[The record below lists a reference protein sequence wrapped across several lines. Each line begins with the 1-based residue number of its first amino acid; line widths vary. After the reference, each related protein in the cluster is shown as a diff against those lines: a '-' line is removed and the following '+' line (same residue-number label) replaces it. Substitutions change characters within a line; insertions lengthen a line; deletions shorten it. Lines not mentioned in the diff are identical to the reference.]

1 MKSLAGALV
10 GMAIGLSSPEA
21 VANGGEHHAANRV
34 GQGSHHPAN
43 HVSVGVE
50 GSAHHGALQAEYLRG
65 LGSCFEVGAALSTGM
80 NAEKNS
86 LVGAE
91 AVVACQKEVSHG
103 AGVVLKLSAGME
115 AVRDRVKHSFHLGST
130 VKGAV
135 LGEVGVGDNMK
146 IYAGPY
152 AALIGGHEV
161 QFGGGAGV
169 ILGF

>member
-34 GQGSHHPAN
+34 GQGSHHPSN
-43 HVSVGVE
+43 HVSLGVE

-65 LGSCFEVGAALSTGM
+65 IGSCFEAGAALSTGM

-86 LVGAE
+86 LVGVE
-91 AVVACQKEVSHG
+91 AVLACQKEVTHG

-115 AVRDRVKHSFHLGST
+115 AVRDRVKHAFHFAS
-130 VKGAV
+130 VAKGAL
-135 LGEVGVGDNMK
+135 LGEIGVGDNAK

-152 AALIGGHEV
+152 IGVIGGHETQV
-161 QFGGGAGV
+161 GGIAGLT
-169 ILGF
+169 IGF